1 MPHMLERGGGY
12 LLQTVSA
19 AGLLTHPQSATYA
32 VTKHASLAFAEWLS
46 MTYGDRG
53 IKVSALCPQGVRT
66 DMLRRAEAEAIRGR
80 SFLLDSALEPEQV
93 ADEVVKGLAAERFLI
108 LPHGEVAEYVRR
120 RAADHDRWLRGMRR
134 LQAVMKMWT
143 FVLAALLGRRASPAR
158 GGLRV
163 YVIDVEGG
171 GATLVIAPSGQSM
184 LIDSGSPGAAAER
197 DSQRIADA
205 MRAAGLTKINYL
217 FTTHYDGDHVGGA
230 PAANAV
236 AHFDRFFDHG
246 EMDPK
251 WEQNRGIEERY
262 AAYLAHRR
270 RQADDRQR
278 PATRSRW
285 RGARRRRRVE
295 RRRAEPADQRRR
307 RAQPVLQG
315 RRGQGA
321 EQDREL
327 AVHRRARSRIA
338 GFTFLD
344 VGDLTWDKEMD
355 LACPV
360 NKLGRVSLMLAT
372 HHGFFNDQSGA
383 PALLW
388 AIQPQVVIANN
399 GPRKGLA
406 APPTSGSKYARDRGL
421 EGLWQSHLAV
431 ANDKAHNTGD
441 EMIANVE
448 PSAECKGHWIRVDVG
463 SERRLR
469 RDQRPQQFQQVLQGA
484 GKT

>member
-1 MPHMLERGGGY
+1 M
-12 LLQTVSA
+12 
-19 AGLLTHPQSATYA
+19 
-32 VTKHASLAFAEWLS
+32 
-46 MTYGDRG
+46 
-53 IKVSALCPQGVRT
+53 
-66 DMLRRAEAEAIRGR
+66 MLRAWALVLTAVLGILQSPRA
-80 SFLLDSALEPEQV
+80 
-93 ADEVVKGLAAERFLI
+93 
-108 LPHGEVAEYVRR
+108 
-120 RAADHDRWLRGMRR
+120 
-134 LQAVMKMWT
+134 
-143 FVLAALLGRRASPAR
+143 

-171 GATLVIAPSGQSM
+171 GATLVVAPSGQSM

-197 DSQRIADA
+197 DSARIAAA

-262 AAYLAHRR
+262 AAYLAIAAGKRTIVNAGDTIPLEGVRVDVVASHGAVIAKPINGGGAANAFCKD
-270 RQADDRQR
+270 ADAKAPNTTENSQS
-278 PATRSRW
+278 T
-285 RGARRRRRVE
+285 G
-295 RRRAEPADQRRR
+295 
-307 RAQPVLQG
+307 VLISY
-315 RRGQGA
+315 RK
-321 EQDREL
+321 
-327 AVHRRARSRIA
+327 
-338 GFTFLD
+338 FTFLD

-360 NKLGRVSLMLAT
+360 NTLGRVSLLLAT

-406 APPTSGSKYARDRGL
+406 APAYERIQKVRGL
-421 EGLWQSHLAV
+421 EGLWQSHLAL
-431 ANDKAHNTGD
+431 ANDRAHNTTD
-441 EMIANVE
+441 EMVANVE
-448 PSAECKGHWIRVDVG
+448 PSPECKGNWIRVDAASNG
-463 SERRLR
+463 SFVVTNGRNDVSKSYKAR
-469 RDQRPQQFQQVLQGA
+469 
-484 GKT
+484 